1 MDAVNGI
8 SNVVSPVDVTTLT
21 AEEQAALLAVQE
33 QETTTPGGAL
43 GKDEFLN
50 LLVTQLSNQD
60 PLDPMDSTES
70 IAQLAQFSALEQMQN
85 VGNQIASL
93 RQASGMTDAMLIQG
107 QTVEAVD
114 ANGAT
119 YAGVVDSAVW
129 GSDGLI
135 LTINGTEVSMSNI
148 VELKLTQLQSEE
160 TETETETEMD
170 ESILSSATEED
181 TEDST
186 STETESSTQTVEA
199 T

>member
-1 MDAVNGI
+1 MSEVSGI
-8 SNVVSPVDVTTLT
+8 SNVVSPVDINTLS
-21 AEEQAALLAVQE
+21 AEEQAALLAVQN

-60 PLDPMDSTES
+60 PLDPMDSSES

-85 VGNQIASL
+85 VGDQIEAL
-93 RQASGMTDAMLIQG
+93 RRDSGLTDGMLLQG

-119 YAGVVDSAVW
+119 YSGVVDSAVW
-129 GSDGLI
+129 GSNGLV
-135 LTINGTEVSMSNI
+135 LTIGGTEVAMSNI
-148 VELKLTQLQSEE
+148 VELKITQLQTEE
-160 TETETETEMD
+160 TETE
-170 ESILSSATEED
+170 ESALSSATDEE

>member
-1 MDAVNGI
+1 MSTSGI
-8 SNVVSPVDVTTLT
+8 SNVVSPVDITTLT

-33 QETTTPGGAL
+33 QETTTPGGTL

-85 VGNQIASL
+85 VGDQIASL
-93 RQASGMTDAMLIQG
+93 RQASGITDAMLIQG

-119 YAGVVDSAVW
+119 YSGVVDSAVW

-148 VELKLTQLQSEE
+148 VELKLTQLQTEE
-160 TETETETEMD
+160 TETETETD
-170 ESILSSATEED
+170 ESVLSSATDED

>member
-1 MDAVNGI
+1 MSAVSGI
-8 SNVVSPVDVTTLT
+8 SNVVSPVDINTLS
-21 AEEQAALLAVQE
+21 AEEQAALLAVQN

-60 PLDPMDSTES
+60 PLDPMDSSES

-85 VGNQIASL
+85 VGDQIEAL
-93 RQASGMTDAMLIQG
+93 RRDSGLTDGMLLQG

-119 YAGVVDSAVW
+119 YSGVVDSAVW
-129 GSDGLI
+129 GSNGLV
-135 LTINGTEVSMSNI
+135 LTIGGTEVAMSNI
-148 VELKLTQLQSEE
+148 VELKITQLQTEE
-160 TETETETEMD
+160 TETE
-170 ESILSSATEED
+170 ESTLSSATDEE

>member
-1 MDAVNGI
+1 MSEVSGI
-8 SNVVSPVDVTTLT
+8 SNVATPVDINTLS
-21 AEEQAALLAVQE
+21 AEEQAALLAVQG
-33 QETTTPGGAL
+33 QEDTKPGGAL

-60 PLDPMDSTES
+60 PLDPMDSSES

-85 VGNQIASL
+85 VGDQISAL
-93 RQASGMTDAMLIQG
+93 RRASGMTDGMLLQG

-119 YAGVVDSAVW
+119 YSGVVDKAVW
-129 GSDGLI
+129 GADGLV
-135 LTINGTEVSMSNI
+135 LTINGTEVPMSNI
-148 VELKLTQLQSEE
+148 VELRLSQLQEAT
-160 TETETETEMD
+160 TETEAEEPV
-170 ESILSSATEED
+170 LSSATGED

-186 STETESSTQTVEA
+186 STDTESSTETVEA